1 MLLLEARNATNVR
14 NEFSQ
19 FVDDVVR
26 ERPQAVKRNRDHFWS
41 ISDEMVDVILEQINF
56 SLTYDI
62 DEDGQY
68 SGYIN
73 EIDDLVFYGSTKEE
87 MIQDAANQLLEY
99 TLDYFNN
106 FQRYFNAPNRKK
118 HFIYVWK
125 VANQQSLNEVLKLIN
140 A

>member
-41 ISDEMVDVILEQINF
+41 ISDEMLDVILEQINF

-99 TLDYFNN
+99 TLYRRHLN
-106 FQRYFNAPNRKK
+106 FTVNF
-118 HFIYVWK
+118 
-125 VANQQSLNEVLKLIN
+125 LI
-140 A
+140 